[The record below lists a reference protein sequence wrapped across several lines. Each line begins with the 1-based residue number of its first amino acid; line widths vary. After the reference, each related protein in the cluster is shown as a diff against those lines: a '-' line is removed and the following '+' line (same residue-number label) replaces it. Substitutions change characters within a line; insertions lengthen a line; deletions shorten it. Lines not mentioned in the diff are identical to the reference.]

1 MITIDTIYFL
11 SVIFRF
17 VLTFTNRLFPDTVTL
32 GRGKSGNAMFPSVTL
47 IGRGLGGPLFHK
59 DEMPE
64 HFHEHFIERGYRH
77 PKSSAWQCVL
87 SLFDATNETL
97 NFWTH
102 FLPSWYFMWVLK
114 GLAETLDFQHDP
126 YTWPLLCYMFACCI
140 FPLASAV
147 AHTFNTMSEKAR
159 HVCFFL
165 DYSALSLFSF
175 GVAMS
180 YYAYCFP
187 SGLVGSWLARNYVS
201 GAGVFAIL
209 CTTASCMTRFM
220 RPSVLRQVLRLSAFA
235 MPYIFN
241 SSPIIFRFLF
251 CTEDERQLASHTL
264 HVRQVVFAV
273 AAAFLYATHLPERL
287 KPGHFDI
294 VGHSHQLFHVATIL
308 GVKDQLQAVLL
319 DMQERKGVVQHWT
332 RLDFASSVGAMS
344 LILLI
349 NTSIILVFT
358 LSLMLSK
365 NKLFS
370 NNTACKCKCS

>member
-187 SGLVGSWLARNYVS
+187 SGLVGS
-201 GAGVFAIL
+201 
-209 CTTASCMTRFM
+209 
-220 RPSVLRQVLRLSAFA
+220 
-235 MPYIFN
+235 
-241 SSPIIFRFLF
+241 
-251 CTEDERQLASHTL
+251 
-264 HVRQVVFAV
+264 
-273 AAAFLYATHLPERL
+273 
-287 KPGHFDI
+287 
-294 VGHSHQLFHVATIL
+294 
-308 GVKDQLQAVLL
+308 
-319 DMQERKGVVQHWT
+319 
-332 RLDFASSVGAMS
+332 
-344 LILLI
+344 
-349 NTSIILVFT
+349 
-358 LSLMLSK
+358 
-365 NKLFS
+365 
-370 NNTACKCKCS
+370 